1 MSNDMTQVGGGG
13 SEWFGEEEPEGS
25 GPPAPVNPLLIV
37 HRCLRGRYLL
47 AIVLAGAL
55 GVPCAV
61 LGYVAVPPKY
71 TSTGQVTIA
80 PRLPYLMYQNELNE
94 PLSAYDSFLQSQ
106 ANVLRGN
113 RVLNNAMS
121 DQKLQAAGWTP
132 APHGTI
138 ELSDGLSVVVPR
150 SGQDIFVS
158 VEHTD
163 PAKAQAAVN
172 AVLKAYEQIVTE
184 RELKAQTGTI
194 NSLKELQKQYANE
207 AEDAREGAFAIAV
220 KEGTDDLQ
228 TRRDAKHEHWARLDR
243 LIDEYTLELV
253 RYEKPSGDAPGG
265 PRTAPAPGVIE
276 NDGAPIDNPEQPA
289 QEKRSEAELEML
301 ASGDMELARLLMQR
315 EQTQLEIKSLRSRYA
330 DGHRA
335 VVSALSDLEVINV
348 LIEDRAA
355 VVAANPT
362 APGGSAGSL
371 SPAITAQQLSNQL
384 QKLLE
389 MRDRTRDEAQRLG
402 VLQVQIERFRAQEA
416 RAEEQRRLAESRLTA
431 LEVEQREGSIGRI
444 TIPEGGNPP
453 LQPSTDRRIPLAAMG
468 AMGGG
473 GLGVAMVVALGFF
486 SPKYRYIDDIEGAT
500 RNVFVF
506 GAIPELDPADPE
518 SRELVAASI
527 HQVRSVIDA
536 RLLGTRERATVHV
549 VTSAGTGEGKSTIAL
564 RLAKSFAATGRR
576 TLLIDAD
583 MIGQRLTAEF
593 GMLGRAGFADAVTA
607 RALDL
612 PSVHETPVRDL
623 HLMPCGRTDR
633 VEPEEISANR
643 AGDMLATLQADFH
656 AIVIDTG
663 PVLGSLEAQAVA
675 AVADEVM
682 LVVTRG
688 REVRNVKMAIDR
700 LHRLGAR
707 KIGVV
712 FNRATR
718 NDIERSTSV
727 SITSQRAADA
737 RSQWHDHTDAHT
749 ANGHAPVARL
759 ESAPTTED

>member
-1 MSNDMTQVGGGG
+1 
-13 SEWFGEEEPEGS
+13 
-25 GPPAPVNPLLIV
+25 
-37 HRCLRGRYLL
+37 
-47 AIVLAGAL
+47 
-55 GVPCAV
+55 
-61 LGYVAVPPKY
+61 
-71 TSTGQVTIA
+71 
-80 PRLPYLMYQNELNE
+80 
-94 PLSAYDSFLQSQ
+94 
-106 ANVLRGN
+106 
-113 RVLNNAMS
+113 
-121 DQKLQAAGWTP
+121 
-132 APHGTI
+132 
-138 ELSDGLSVVVPR
+138 
-150 SGQDIFVS
+150 
-158 VEHTD
+158 
-163 PAKAQAAVN
+163 
-172 AVLKAYEQIVTE
+172 
-184 RELKAQTGTI
+184 
-194 NSLKELQKQYANE
+194 
-207 AEDAREGAFAIAV
+207 
-220 KEGTDDLQ
+220 
-228 TRRDAKHEHWARLDR
+228 
-243 LIDEYTLELV
+243 
-253 RYEKPSGDAPGG
+253 
-265 PRTAPAPGVIE
+265 
-276 NDGAPIDNPEQPA
+276 
-289 QEKRSEAELEML
+289 
-301 ASGDMELARLLMQR
+301 MQR
-315 EQTQLEIKSLRSRYA
+315 EQTKREIKSLRTRFA

-335 VVSALSDLEVINV
+335 VVSALSDLEIIEV
-348 LIEDRAA
+348 LIESRAA
-355 VVAANPT
+355 SVAANPPG
-362 APGGSAGSL
+362 PGGSSGSI
-371 SPAITAQQLSNQL
+371 SPAITAKQLSNQL

-389 MRDRTRDEAQRLG
+389 MRDRTRAEAQRLG
-402 VLQVQIERFRAQEA
+402 DLQVQIDRFRAREA

-444 TIPEGGNPP
+444 TVPEFGNSP

-468 AMGGG
+468 ALGGG
-473 GLGVAMVVALGFF
+473 GLGVAMVVGLGFLA
-486 SPKYRYIDDIEGAT
+486 PKYRYIDDVAEGT

-506 GAIPELDPADPE
+506 GAVPELDPSNPE

-607 RALDL
+607 RAPDQ
-612 PSVHETPVRDL
+612 PTVHETPVRDL
-623 HLMPCGRTDR
+623 LLMPCGRTDR

-643 AGDMLATLQADFH
+643 AGDMLATLQDGFH

-688 REVRNVKMAIDR
+688 GEVRNVKMAIDR
-700 LHRLGAR
+700 LHRLGTR

-727 SITSQRAADA
+727 SVTSQRAANA
-737 RSQWHDHTDAHT
+737 RSQWHDQADDHT

-759 ESAPTTED
+759 ESAPNNED